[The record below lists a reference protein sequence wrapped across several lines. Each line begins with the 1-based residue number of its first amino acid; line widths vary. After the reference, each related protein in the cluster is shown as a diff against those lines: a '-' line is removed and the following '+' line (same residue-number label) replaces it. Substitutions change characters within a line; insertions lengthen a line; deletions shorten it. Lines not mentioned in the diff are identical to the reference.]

1 MATFAT
7 GKYAIAICDRWGQQ
21 YDFHQLRQEWNGLK
35 TCPECF
41 ETKHPQ
47 LEPSYHSADAQ
58 ALPWTRPA
66 RQEPMTVFVGLVGD
80 SAFQSNGMQPA
91 EQSRELLIGSSIG
104 KVTVVIS

>member
-1 MATFAT
+1 MARFAA
-7 GKYAIAICDRWGQQ
+7 GKNAFGISDRSGFR
-21 YDFHQLRQEWNGLK
+21 YRLKDMRKEWNGSLVG
-35 TCPECF
+35 PDEY
-41 ETKHPQ
+41 EAKHPQ